1 MYATG
6 KPTVGGDF
14 SQGTVDSAAIFLFEL
29 FCVEPKMT
37 RSHAEEIKRMFGPY
51 PASTV
56 NRICKTVERILTYL
70 PSGWGKH
77 NDRMET
83 AKSTKKRKEFG
94 HNISFKYSD
103 GLLDPPSSKDTELP
117 GYDSLSDSDE
127 VPVKSKIVNFMANS
141 IQASSAFA
149 TAKRSNTKANT
160 CIDHPTHIS
169 SSGKSLYHSNW
180 LAEQCKVCARE
191 GQFAGELTWKELY
204 QAVFEHLSSTRD
216 NAVIQND
223 VRPTRPH
230 LMLISY
236 MVCISLQLAELLG
249 FTKLDL
255 IRELLTNRQVI
266 VSSMLEDSDRLLTS
280 SDAPGNVEGG
290 GGGS

>member
-1 MYATG
+1 MYV
-6 KPTVGGDF
+6 PTKHAVGGDF

-94 HNISFKYSD
+94 HNLQFKYGD
-103 GLLDPPSSKDTELP
+103 GLLDPISSKETELP

-127 VPVKSKIVNFMANS
+127 VPVKSKIVDFMATS
-141 IQASSAFA
+141 IQASS
-149 TAKRSNTKANT
+149 TSSMAKRGDAKVN
-160 CIDHPTHIS
+160 IDIDRPPHT
-169 SSGKSLYHSNW
+169 SGSGQSLYHSHW
-180 LAEQCKVCARE
+180 LVEQCKECARD

-204 QAVFEHLSSTRD
+204 QAVFEHLSSGRD
-216 NAVIQND
+216 SDVIQND
-223 VRPTRPH
+223 VRPA
-230 LMLISY
+230 I
-236 MVCISLQLAELLG
+236 QA
-249 FTKLDL
+249 
-255 IRELLTNRQVI
+255 
-266 VSSMLEDSDRLLTS
+266 TS
-280 SDAPGNVEGG
+280 
-290 GGGS
+290 